1 MTGSGTFEV
10 MDETGTEDIWYDTMG
25 HGRLFSGS
33 LFALHEA
40 CIEISCKAIDRSR
53 SRLDELGE
61 KPSLAV
67 LYQLLSARFLRRH
80 THRNSEDDTVNDL
93 FDLCRA
99 SSLYGPRSVLAL
111 TKLEWWNGQH
121 DVRILMVASDCY

>member
-40 CIEISCKAIDRSR
+40 CIETSCKA

-80 THRNSEDDTVNDL
+80 FHRNLGDDTVNDL
-93 FDLCRA
+93 FDLCRT

-121 DVRILMVASDCY
+121 DVRIFLVASDCY